1 MVLNEGM
8 THHDAPNPILSPTLS
23 LTDGSEIPQIGL
35 GTWRMHGEE
44 AYRAVREAINMGY
57 RHIDTAA
64 LYDNEVEIGRAV
76 ADAIRLGEVTRDE
89 LFITSKV
96 WNDDHG
102 REQAARAFQASLAR
116 LGLDYLDLYLVHW
129 PCPRQGLYNE
139 TFEAIAKIQGLG
151 QVQSIGVANFYAGV
165 LEDLVDTTGIV
176 PAVNQV
182 ELHPGFSQAPLR
194 ALHDRLGVV
203 TTAWAPLAR
212 GGVLSHPVI
221 AGIADRHGVRASAV
235 VLRWLL
241 QLGVVAIPKS
251 SDPGRLRSNLD
262 VGGFQLSMGEMDRI
276 TALDDEPGMGRLFN
290 DPEEFPA

>member
-1 MVLNEGM
+1 MM
-8 THHDAPNPILSPTLS
+8 SPTPSPTLS

-35 GTWRMHGEE
+35 GTWQMYGEE
-44 AYRAVREAINMGY
+44 AYRTVREAISMGY
-57 RHIDTAA
+57 RHIDTAK
-64 LYDNEVEIGRAV
+64 LYDNEVEVGRAV
-76 ADAIRLGEVTRDE
+76 ADAIRSGEVTRDE

-102 REQAARAFQASLAR
+102 RDQAARAFQASLTR

-129 PCPRQGLYNE
+129 PCPRQGLYSE
-139 TFEAIAKIQGLG
+139 TFEEIAKIQGLG

-165 LEDLVDTTGIV
+165 LEDLVATTGIV

-221 AGIADRHGVRASAV
+221 TGIAGRHSVPASAV
-235 VLRWLL
+235 VMRWLV

-262 VGGFQLSMGEMDRI
+262 VHGLELSMEEMGHI
-276 TALDDEPGMGRLFN
+276 TALDDEPGMGRLFH

>member
-8 THHDAPNPILSPTLS
+8 THHDASNPIPSPTLS
-23 LTDGSEIPQIGL
+23 LTDGAEIPQIGL
-35 GTWRMHGEE
+35 GTWQMHGEE
-44 AYRAVREAINMGY
+44 AYRTVREAIGMGY
-57 RHIDTAA
+57 RHIDTAT
-64 LYDNEVEIGRAV
+64 LYDNEGEIGRAV
-76 ADAIRLGEVTRDE
+76 ADAIRSGDVTRDE

-96 WNDDHG
+96 WNDDQG
-102 REQAARAFQASLAR
+102 RKQTTRAFQASLAR

-139 TFEAIAKIQGLG
+139 TFEAIARIQGLG

-165 LEDLVDTTGIV
+165 LEDLVATTGIV

-182 ELHPGFSQAPLR
+182 ELHPGFSQASLR

-212 GGVLSHPVI
+212 GGILSHPVI
-221 AGIADRHGVRASAV
+221 TGIAGRHGVPASAV
-235 VLRWLL
+235 VLRWLV

-251 SDPGRLRSNLD
+251 SDPVRLRSNLD
-262 VGGFQLSMGEMDRI
+262 VHGFQLSVEEMERI
-276 TALDDEPGMGRLFN
+276 TALDEGPGMGRLFH
-290 DPEEFPA
+290 DPEKFPA

>member
-1 MVLNEGM
+1 MSP
-8 THHDAPNPILSPTLS
+8 TPSPAPSPTLS
-23 LTDGSEIPQIGL
+23 LSDGSEIPQIGL
-35 GTWRMHGEE
+35 GTWQMHGEE
-44 AYRAVREAINMGY
+44 AYRTVREAIGMGY
-57 RHIDTAA
+57 RHIDTAK
-64 LYDNEVEIGRAV
+64 LYDNEVEVGRAV
-76 ADAIRLGEVTRDE
+76 TDAIRSGEVTRDE

-96 WNDDHG
+96 WNDDQG

-129 PCPRQGLYNE
+129 PCPRKGLYNE
-139 TFEAIAKIQGLG
+139 TFEAVARIQGLG

-165 LEDLVDTTGIV
+165 LEDLVVTTGIV

-221 AGIADRHGVRASAV
+221 KGIAGRYGVPASAV
-235 VLRWLL
+235 VLRWLV

-251 SDPGRLRSNLD
+251 SDPRRLRSNLD
-262 VGGFQLSMGEMDRI
+262 VHGFQLSVEEVERI
-276 TALDDEPGMGRLFN
+276 TALDEEPGMGRLFH